1 MQTQHQEATV
11 ETLDR
16 ETCLRLLAT
25 QRIGRL
31 AVQAGP
37 DVGPHVVPV
46 NYTLLRGS
54 IVLRS
59 APGTKRT
66 RLVTEPVTFEVDTFD
81 PFLRTGWSVVVEGLA
96 YEASDREMEEDIDL
110 DPLVERQNSRWV
122 RLVPRSIS
130 GRRISETPPPAEG
143 ADPANVT
150 FGPGR
155 SDADSGGSPD
165 GRSCRCTG

>member
-1 MQTQHQEATV
+1 MQTQHPEATV

-31 AVQAGP
+31 AVQADP
-37 DVGPHVVPV
+37 DMGPHVVPV
-46 NYTLLRGS
+46 NYAVLRGS

-81 PFLRTGWSVVVEGLA
+81 PYLRTGWSVVVEGLA
-96 YEASDREMEEDIDL
+96 YEASDREMEIEDIDL
-110 DPLVERQNSRWV
+110 HPLVERQNSRWV

-130 GRRISETPPPAEG
+130 GRRVVETTAPEET
-143 ADPANVT
+143 DQ
-150 FGPGR
+150 
-155 SDADSGGSPD
+155 
-165 GRSCRCTG
+165 